1 MRRWVFGLIGLL
13 GFIAAV
19 LPPANAADKLTLGIY
34 SGDDYLLAFI
44 AKDEGYF
51 EKHGLDVTFQFMT
64 ANMSLVTGALVG
76 DSLQIGATTIPV
88 VLQADD
94 NGLDIK
100 IVAGATATQPGFQLA
115 AILVRPDL
123 EVKTAKDLEG
133 KTVSVSSLNSF
144 SHILVREW
152 LRVRGADP
160 SKVHFVETPMG
171 QFGDGLTA
179 KKLDAVIPVE
189 PWLSRIQSTGQ
200 GKLFDNFVDELPA
213 GIRPIIW
220 AANGDYV
227 RAHPATIAAFRAGL
241 ADALALYKANPEKSE
256 AALAHYI
263 KLPPDVLKA
272 MPKPPMVDD
281 VKPEHV
287 KFWVD
292 MMMQQKLLSHPIDP
306 ATVLAP

>member
-1 MRRWVFGLIGLL
+1 MRRWAIGLIGLWGL
-13 GFIAAV
+13 LAAAPLAV
-19 LPPANAADKLTLGIY
+19 AADKLTLGIY
-34 SGDDYLLAFI
+34 RGDDYLLAFI
-44 AKDEGYF
+44 AKDEGFF

-100 IVAGATATQPGFQLA
+100 IIAGATATEPGFHLA

-123 EVKTAKDLEG
+123 DIKTAKDLEG
-133 KTVSVSSLNSF
+133 KTVSVSGLNSF
-144 SHILVREW
+144 SHILMRRW
-152 LRVRGADP
+152 LADRGADP
-160 SKVHFVETPMG
+160 AKVHFVETPMG

-189 PWLSRIQSTGQ
+189 PWLSRIQATGQ
-200 GKLFDNFVDELPA
+200 GKLFDNFVDELPP

-220 AANGDYV
+220 ASNGDYV
-227 RAHPATIAAFRAGL
+227 RAHPAAIAAFRAGL
-241 ADALALYKANPEKSE
+241 ADALKLYRADPEKGE
-256 AALAHYI
+256 KALEHYI
-263 KLPPDVLKA
+263 TLPPDVLKA

-281 VKPEHV
+281 VKPEHI

-292 MMMQQKLLSHPIDP
+292 MMVQQKLLSHPTDP
-306 ATVLAP
+306 ASVLVP